1 MGDTGSLTIGGIIAV
16 LAIAVRKEMLIPL
29 LCGIF
34 WSKIYLGITSKLLQI
49 HKKRFG
55 EGRRIFL
62 MSHHHYQKKGYR
74 KQNCYPFWIVAIM
87 LAILSIVTLKLR

>member
-16 LAIAVRKEMLIPL
+16 LAIAVRKEMLIY
-29 LCGIF
+29 CAVFSGRKFIC
-34 WSKIYLGITSKLLQI
+34 GITSKLLKYT
-49 HKKRFG
+49 KKRFG

-62 MSHHHYQKKGYR
+62 MSPIIIIRRKAIT

-87 LAILSIVTLKLR
+87 LPFYQLLL